1 MGISYSLGAD
11 RKRSYFLIYK
21 FSLLINLK
29 TDGAM
34 GYNSLCKMKKGI
46 SMVSMLVVV
55 VMTMAALFVSCK
67 KKGSIDKGCT
77 CTMKMYGYEGEETEF
92 ITPQEMK
99 EVADELAQSGVVINT
114 CSDYSDYVMRT
125 MGKEAVGSIS
135 CK

>member
-1 MGISYSLGAD
+1 
-11 RKRSYFLIYK
+11 
-21 FSLLINLK
+21 
-29 TDGAM
+29 
-34 GYNSLCKMKKGI
+34 
-46 SMVSMLVVV
+46 MVSMLVVV

-125 MGKEAVGSIS
+125 MGQEAEGSIS